1 MGEADIS
8 DQIIVFFADDDLDD
22 QDFFRK
28 ALSRVDQSIHLIT
41 AINGEETLAKLFL
54 FFNRIPDLI
63 FLDVNMP
70 RKSGLECLNEIKKN
84 SRFEHIPVV
93 MYSTSFQEK
102 DIREIKFYGA
112 LDFFKKPTSL
122 SELENYLRSVL
133 MDLKPKAESLKP
145 KTEIKLNA

>member
-1 MGEADIS
+1 MQEVDLS
-8 DQIIVFFADDDLDD
+8 DQMIVFFADDDLDD
-22 QDFFRK
+22 QDFFKK

-41 AINGEETLAKLFL
+41 AINGEEALAKLFL

-84 SRFEHIPVV
+84 NRFEHTPIV

-102 DIREIKFYGA
+102 DIQESKFHGA

-122 SELENYLRSVL
+122 SVLENYLRSVL
-133 MDLKPKAESLKP
+133 MGLRLEA
-145 KTEIKLNA
+145 